1 MTETTLPGLETVE
14 AVLPVSKRSPWIERG
29 PQKRLMLF
37 SGRSNPELVPRWD
50 HDRRTKTALGLLGRL
65 ELETLISHRIPF
77 QRASEAYPLIDEGP
91 EEAVQVVFTYERSYG
106 GQDV

>member
-1 MTETTLPGLETVE
+1 MKPVE
-14 AVLPVSKRSPWIERG
+14 LDLGGHFHRGRVRLRSS
-29 PQKRLMLF
+29 QV
-37 SGRSNPELVPRWD
+37 GRSNPELVPRWD

-77 QRASEAYPLIDEGP
+77 QRASEAYPLLDEGP